1 MLNCLACDSD
11 DLTYPTDPNMNID
24 YIVCQDCGCRVERES
39 WDMIHARL
47 KPLKKC
53 KAELVAGIIRANN
66 YLNRCVGLGKN
77 GITLVADLQTL
88 EETHNRDRNPQPQ
101 YRDLKMK

>member
-1 MLNCLACDSD
+1 
-11 DLTYPTDPNMNID
+11 
-24 YIVCQDCGCRVERES
+24 
-39 WDMIHARL
+39 
-47 KPLKKC
+47 
-53 KAELVAGIIRANN
+53 LVAGIIRANN